1 MEGKFVDEN
10 KKMSTDLPV
19 ISDNNTRKG
28 LQNKTKELTKIV
40 TKSEVGAEGTENACK
55 TEETSQDLDY
65 TELQS
70 PSVRKLM
77 ENHNSET
84 IGSPSP
90 TLPRR

>member
-1 MEGKFVDEN
+1 
-10 KKMSTDLPV
+10 MSTDLPV

-55 TEETSQDLDY
+55 KEEKSQDLEY